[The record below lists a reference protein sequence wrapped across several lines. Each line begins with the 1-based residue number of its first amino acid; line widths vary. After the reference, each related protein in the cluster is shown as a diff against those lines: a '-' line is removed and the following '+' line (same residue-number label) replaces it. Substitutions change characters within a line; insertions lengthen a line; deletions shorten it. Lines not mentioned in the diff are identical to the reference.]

1 MEIII
6 RKRDVYLSLLIIGV
20 FGAWVAYAMH
30 DNKVML
36 EELEQIAQD
45 QIDAWFE
52 GSKNTAPLNPD
63 NYDYLAI
70 VDSEK
75 AYTLFGRGWGVVHTY
90 FREKGDE
97 DFKTFKGIEYFY
109 VRENGAWKLHDSAGC
124 GAFEHHVRAF
134 DAFMAH
140 GVNVPKH
147 VYNRALKIDFDYDMS
162 HLDAGNAARLR
173 EGQG

>member
-6 RKRDVYLSLLIIGV
+6 RKRDVYLSLLIIVV
-20 FGAWVAYAMH
+20 FGAWVAFSLR
-30 DNKVML
+30 DNQVMND
-36 EELEQIAQD
+36 ELEQIAQG
-45 QIDAWFE
+45 QIDSWFE
-52 GSKNTAPLNPD
+52 GPKGATPLDRN
-63 NYDYLAI
+63 NFDYLAI

-109 VRENGAWKLHDSAGC
+109 VRENGVWRLHDSAGC
-124 GAFEHHVRAF
+124 GAFEHHLRAF
-134 DAFMAH
+134 DAFMAQ
-140 GVNVPKH
+140 GVNVPNH